1 MLAFLQNFSN
11 FAAKSPLALSSGLPR
26 LLEAAAA
33 AAEPA
38 DHRSGAGPA
47 RVDPLLEA
55 DLAKPAGQDWRVSQP
70 PPDHSHC
77 LHTGIVSGTSGC
89 IFIHSLLLVSLPSA

>member
-1 MLAFLQNFSN
+1 MPRLTSLLIDVILVLAFLQNSSN
-11 FAAKSPLALSSGLPR
+11 FAAKSPLTLSSGLPR
-26 LLEAAAA
+26 LFKTATA

-38 DHRSGAGPA
+38 DHRSRAGPG
-47 RVDPLLEA
+47 RVDTLLEA

-77 LHTGIVSGTSGC
+77 LHTGIV
-89 IFIHSLLLVSLPSA
+89 